1 MIKNLTI
8 AGRLGLSFGTLLA
21 FLVICVTVGVIG
33 INRLYA
39 TAHRAISEDV
49 QLAQRAAAIEVL
61 VLNERRFEKDTFI
74 NLADA
79 EKLASYKQKWDD
91 ARTALSNELT
101 AAQKLD
107 LDAGDRK
114 VVGQITQ
121 GFQTYIDGFEKT
133 FARIGAGQVKTTQEA
148 NNEFTAFKSAVHDM
162 ENASDTL
169 NKVAISR
176 VNKAGE
182 ALESTRARS
191 SWTQSGIAL
200 VCLVLSA
207 VLCIAAAYSITRPL
221 NRATEVAR
229 SVAAGNLD
237 NPIESTGNDEAS
249 RLLTALREMQGALRN
264 AATAAADYE
273 GQISAISKTQAVTE
287 FNVDGSIRTTNDHF
301 LRIVG
306 YGIEDVK
313 DKHHSLFVDP
323 VYGASQEYRRFW
335 ERLADG
341 EYDTG
346 VYKRIGRGGRE
357 IWLQAS
363 YNPILGPDGK
373 PYKIVEYASDATD
386 QVTMKEALDVAVK
399 QTQLVAQAA
408 IGGRLMERIA
418 TTGKGG
424 QIEAVAR
431 SVNALI
437 ESMMKVVAEIKRASG
452 EVQTGAQEIS
462 AGNASLS
469 QRTEEQSTSLQQT
482 AASMEDM
489 TRTVKTTA
497 DNAAQAHQL
506 AVAAHEQA
514 EKGGQVV
521 NAAVSAMGEIDAA
534 SQKIADIIGVIDEIA
549 FQTNL
554 LALNAAVEA
563 ARAGEQGRGFAVV
576 ATEVR
581 TLAGRSATAAK
592 EIKSLIHDSVNKV
605 EEGSKLVH
613 ASGQALED
621 IGTAVKRVTDVVT
634 EIAHASQTQAAGIE
648 QVNKAVKQMDVMT
661 QQNAALVEEAS
672 AASESIVQQ
681 AEQLAELVARYDV
694 EVAGAR
700 DVPAVRQAPEAV
712 STPGSRAA

>member
-91 ARTALSNELT
+91 ARTALSTELT
-101 AAQKLD
+101 AAEKLD

-114 VVGQITQ
+114 VLGQIIQ

-200 VCLVLSA
+200 VCFVLSA

-700 DVPAVRQAPEAV
+700 DVPAVRQARQAV

>member
-8 AGRLGLSFGTLLA
+8 VGRLGVSFGALLM

-39 TAHRAISEDV
+39 TAHRAIGEDV
-49 QLAQRAAAIEVL
+49 ELAQRAAAIEVL

-91 ARTALSNELT
+91 ARTALSNEL
-101 AAQKLD
+101 AAAGKLD

-114 VVGQITQ
+114 VIDQIIQ
-121 GFQTYIDGFEKT
+121 GFRTYIDGFEKT

-148 NNEFTAFKSAVHDM
+148 NNEFTAFKSAIHDM

-191 SWTQSGIAL
+191 SWAQSGIAL
-200 VCLVLSA
+200 VCLVLST

-237 NPIESTGNDEAS
+237 NTIESTGNDETS
-249 RLLTALREMQGALRN
+249 RLLAALREMQGALRN
-264 AATAAADYE
+264 AAIAAADYE
-273 GQISAISKTQAVTE
+273 GQISAISKAQAVTE
-287 FNVDGSIRTTNDHF
+287 FNVDGTIRTTNDHF

-306 YGIEDVK
+306 YGIEDVRG
-313 DKHHSLFVDP
+313 KHHSLFVDP
-323 VYGASQEYRRFW
+323 VYRVSQEYQKFW

-399 QTQLVAQAA
+399 ETQVVAQAA

-437 ESMMKVVAEIKRASG
+437 ENMMKVVAEIKRAST

-534 SQKIADIIGVIDEIA
+534 SQKIADIISVIDEIA

-681 AEQLAELVARYDV
+681 AAQLAELVARYDV
-694 EVAGAR
+694 EGEGAR
-700 DVPAVRQAPEAV
+700 GVAAGKSAPKAVR
-712 STPGSRAA
+712 TPDSRAA

>member
-8 AGRLGLSFGTLLA
+8 VGRLGVSFGALLT
-21 FLVICVTVGVIG
+21 FLVICVTVGVMG
-33 INRLYA
+33 INMLYA
-39 TAHRAISEDV
+39 TAHHAISEDV

-79 EKLASYKQKWDD
+79 EKFASYKKKWDE
-91 ARTALSNELT
+91 ARAALSNELK

-107 LDAGDRK
+107 LGAADQK
-114 VVGQITQ
+114 VIGQIAA
-121 GFQTYIDGFEKT
+121 GFQTYVDGFEKT
-133 FARIGAGQVKTTQEA
+133 FARIGASQVKTTQEA
-148 NNEFTAFKSAVHDM
+148 NGEFSAFKAAVHDM

-176 VNKAGE
+176 VNAAGE
-182 ALESTRARS
+182 ALASTRARS
-191 SWTQSGIAL
+191 FWTQSGIAL
-200 VCLVLSA
+200 VCLLLSA
-207 VLCIAAAYSITRPL
+207 VLCIATAYSITRPL

-237 NPIESTGNDEAS
+237 NRIESTGNDETS
-249 RLLTALREMQGALRN
+249 RLLSALREMQAALRN
-264 AATAAADYE
+264 AALAAADYE
-273 GQISAISKTQAVTE
+273 GQISAISKAQAVTE
-287 FNVDGSIRTTNDHF
+287 FNVDGSIRTANEKF

-306 YGIEDVK
+306 YDLAEVK
-313 DKHHSLFVDP
+313 DKHQGMFVDP
-323 VYGASQEYRRFW
+323 AQRTSAEYRRFW
-335 ERLADG
+335 ERLAGG

-346 VYKRIGRGGRE
+346 LYRRIGRGGRE

-363 YNPILGPDGK
+363 YNPILGPDGR
-373 PYKIVEYASDATD
+373 PYKIVEYASDVTD
-386 QVTMKEALDVAVK
+386 QVAMKVALDVAVK
-399 QTQLVAQAA
+399 ETQAVAQAA

-418 TTGKGG
+418 TTGKSG
-424 QIEAVAR
+424 QIEAVTT

-437 ESMMKVVAEIKRASG
+437 ESMMRVVAEIKRASN

-462 AGNASLS
+462 AGSASLS
-469 QRTEEQSTSLQQT
+469 QRTEEQATSLEQT

-489 TRTVKTTA
+489 TNTVKTTA
-497 DNAAQAHQL
+497 DNATQARQL
-506 AVAAHEQA
+506 AVAAREQA
-514 EKGGQVV
+514 EKGGHVV

-534 SQKIADIIGVIDEIA
+534 SGKIADIIGVIDEIA

-581 TLAGRSATAAK
+581 TLAGRSAAAAK
-592 EIKSLIHDSVNKV
+592 EIKSLIHDSVGKV
-605 EEGSKLVH
+605 AEGSKLVH
-613 ASGQALED
+613 ASGEALED

-634 EIAHASQTQAAGIE
+634 EIAHASQKQAAGIE

-672 AASESIVQQ
+672 AASDSIVRQ
-681 AEQLAELVARYDV
+681 AAQLAELVDRYEV
-694 EVAGAR
+694 EESVQRA
-700 DVPAVRQAPEAV
+700 PAVKQAPEAV
-712 STPGSRAA
+712 STSGSRAA